1 MSAHSAA
8 ASPAE
13 MSTSLIILC
22 FSCLVLCI
30 TARNFRS
37 DYNYEYYDNQNQ
49 WNDHSNDYHYEWK
62 DHTEGIGQTCF
73 EKYGVIRKE
82 IFVQKKE
89 VSPSGG
95 QSVESG
101 PLERSTSRVTR
112 WTQIK
117 IFQRHEISILNC
129 PGPTWRQ
136 ILCCQVVDIQQ
147 YARGRLG
154 RVGAYWRLLHW

>member
-1 MSAHSAA
+1 MHRDLSDNGIADGNRGDHTAVTQWHDIETFYITIIQEQLSAHSAA

-22 FSCLVLCI
+22 FSCLVLGI

-82 IFVQKKE
+82 IFVQRKE
-89 VSPSGG
+89 ASPSGG
-95 QSVESG
+95 QSVECG
-101 PLERSTSRVTR
+101 LPERSTLRATR

-117 IFQRHEISILNC
+117 IFLRKMTFNS
-129 PGPTWRQ
+129 
-136 ILCCQVVDIQQ
+136 
-147 YARGRLG
+147 
-154 RVGAYWRLLHW
+154 